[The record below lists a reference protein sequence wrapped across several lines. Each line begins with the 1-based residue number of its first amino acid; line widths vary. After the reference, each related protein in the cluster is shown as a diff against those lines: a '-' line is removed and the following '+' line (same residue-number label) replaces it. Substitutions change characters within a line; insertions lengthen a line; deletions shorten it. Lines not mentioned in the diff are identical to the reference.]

1 MSYTKTNWVDQAGQV
16 RYGVAPDEEEGLFI
30 ITPNYEEVT
39 EMGTPVNA
47 ANLNHIENGIEDAF
61 EYVDTQII
69 AMLGVLY
76 PVGSIYIGTQETC
89 PLETLGIGTWAL
101 VSDGRVLQGADS
113 SHAAG
118 TTIAAGLP
126 NITGEFLDLISHDT
140 ATMGNGYGVFK
151 TNARTDNTVHYMSG
165 GATSSR
171 TDGIS
176 FNASRSSAV
185 YRNDVTTV
193 QPPAYVVNI
202 WRRTT

>member
-1 MSYTKTNWVDQAGQV
+1 MSYVKTNWVDQEGQV
-16 RYGVAPDEEEGLFI
+16 KYKKTDDGEYWIL
-30 ITPNYEEVT
+30 TPNYEDVYPI
-39 EMGTPVNA
+39 GTPVNA
-47 ANLNHIENGIEDAF
+47 DNLNHMENGIEDAF
-61 EYVDTQII
+61 EYVDTQIE

-76 PVGSIYIGTQETC
+76 PVGSIYIGTQANC
-89 PLETLGIGTWAL
+89 PLETLGIGTWTL
-101 VSDGRVLQGADS
+101 VSGGRVLQGADS

-140 ATMGNGYGVFK
+140 VTMGNGYGVFK

-202 WRRTT
+202 WQRTA